1 MCGTGRQGK
10 TFHLPGPPAGTPEMG
25 HRWSDK
31 DSRMESACAWI
42 GRDWQEEDLDYSQRE
57 AGD

>member
-1 MCGTGRQGK
+1 MCGTGRQGRPS
-10 TFHLPGPPAGTPEMG
+10 TFLSGTPEMG